1 MAVSGPR
8 QHVTRA
14 RSALARPAAGRSQH
28 RAGAAGPRPGCRNPP
43 GTLSERQTRFLL
55 LQSPKSGPAGS
66 RPETASGDAGTRGE
80 RSRRVRRR
88 PTPCGARPVTP
99 ALRVPTAACRPTAL
113 PRGGPQRPS
122 PTHGGSVSP
131 GPHTRRF
138 LPAPSHPQRYST
150 PQLHLSQGRTRQIPM
165 GHKVFADTQKKAPK
179 GLGFREGA
187 ELVSFLL
194 TCKSNLCG
202 RKQDNTLL
210 NLELNLNV
218 I

>member
-99 ALRVPTAACRPTAL
+99 RAPGPYCRLPAHRPPKRRAPAPVPDARWLGIPRPPHPPLPPCPVAPSALLHATTPISPKAEQDKSQWVTRFLQTHKKRL
-113 PRGGPQRPS
+113 PR
-122 PTHGGSVSP
+122 
-131 GPHTRRF
+131 
-138 LPAPSHPQRYST
+138 
-150 PQLHLSQGRTRQIPM
+150 
-165 GHKVFADTQKKAPK
+165 D
-179 GLGFREGA
+179 
-187 ELVSFLL
+187 
-194 TCKSNLCG
+194 
-202 RKQDNTLL
+202 
-210 NLELNLNV
+210 
-218 I
+218 